1 MSEMAFPGPLARVAR
16 PRLYEQLVEQLLSY
30 IDTAKLGPGDLLPS
44 ERELA
49 DRLGVS
55 RPTLVQALVA
65 LEVLGVIE
73 VRHGLGAMLVYRPSI
88 ATVIKGLRAHQN
100 RLPEIVEARS
110 ALEVKLAELAAQRR
124 TDADMVAIDASLV
137 AMANEIAAGE
147 KGAHGDELFHGA
159 VTAAAHSAVLAQLMA
174 FIAEM
179 ILETRLES
187 LGQPGRPQQSLASHQ
202 AIADAIRARDSEAAA
217 EVMLSHIKLVSDV
230 AFLRPQPRRGALTA
244 GDARVDPAG

>member
-1 MSEMAFPGPLARVAR
+1 MSEMAFPEPLARVAR
-16 PRLYEQLVEQLLSY
+16 PRLYEQLVEQLLGY
-30 IDTAKLGPGDLLPS
+30 IDTAQLGPGDLLPS

-110 ALEVKLAELAAQRR
+110 TLEVKLAELAAQRR
-124 TDADMVAIDASLV
+124 TDDDLAAIDAALM
-137 AMANEIAAGE
+137 AMENEIAEGE
-147 KGAHGDELFHGA
+147 KGAHGDELFHEA

-187 LGQPGRPQQSLASHQ
+187 LGQPGRPEQSLASHHS
-202 AIADAIRARDSEAAA
+202 IADAIRARDSEAAA
-217 EVMLSHIKLVSDV
+217 ERMLSHIKLVSDV
-230 AFLRPQPRRGALTA
+230 ALLRP
-244 GDARVDPAG
+244 

>member
-1 MSEMAFPGPLARVAR
+1 MSETAFPKPLARVSR
-16 PRLYEQLVEQLLSY
+16 PRLYEQLVEQLLGY
-30 IDTAKLGPGDLLPS
+30 IDTAQLGPGDLLPS

-73 VRHGLGAMLVYRPSI
+73 VRHGLGAVLVYRPSI
-88 ATVIKGLRAHQN
+88 ATVIKGLRAHEN

-110 ALEVKLAELAAQRR
+110 TLEVKLAELAAQRR
-124 TDADMVAIDASLV
+124 TDDDLAAINAALV
-137 AMANEIAAGE
+137 AMANEIAEGE
-147 KGAHGDELFHGA
+147 KGAHGDELFHEA

-187 LGQPGRPQQSLASHQ
+187 LGQPGRPEQSLASHQ

-217 EVMLSHIKLVSDV
+217 EMMLSHIKLVSDV
-230 AFLRPQPRRGALTA
+230 ALLRP
-244 GDARVDPAG
+244 